1 MTARI
6 ERVGLPEAA
15 HLRRALGE
23 RADGLCPGARVIDAD
38 IQGPTGIDL
47 ILADGEG
54 RPVFVDVVT
63 GDLRAVPARIFEHR
77 QWFEDNR
84 RLFLKAYSGDGIVRV
99 EDPVF
104 AFVAGRFPK
113 SVMDAVATMRDVTVR
128 LIRAEYFLIDG
139 AGELLL
145 EDVTPEPPER
155 ISAPVARRAQEMKG
169 GAGKPSDIIQ
179 TDAVR
184 TLLALF
190 RSGVDGLDGRIRAV
204 ESDDVISFAVGD
216 RPLARVAVS
225 PGSFTVS
232 PGDGV
237 SNPIVVSDRVSL
249 ERALNSVVSLFVR
262 DEAPRS
268 GGNGDDAREALD
280 EEERAELAGIW
291 GVGLGAG
298 EHS

>member
-1 MTARI
+1 
-6 ERVGLPEAA
+6 
-15 HLRRALGE
+15 
-23 RADGLCPGARVIDAD
+23 
-38 IQGPTGIDL
+38 
-47 ILADGEG
+47 
-54 RPVFVDVVT
+54 
-63 GDLRAVPARIFEHR
+63 
-77 QWFEDNR
+77 
-84 RLFLKAYSGDGIVRV
+84 
-99 EDPVF
+99 
-104 AFVAGRFPK
+104 
-113 SVMDAVATMRDVTVR
+113 
-128 LIRAEYFLIDG
+128 
-139 AGELLL
+139 
-145 EDVTPEPPER
+145 
-155 ISAPVARRAQEMKG
+155 MKG